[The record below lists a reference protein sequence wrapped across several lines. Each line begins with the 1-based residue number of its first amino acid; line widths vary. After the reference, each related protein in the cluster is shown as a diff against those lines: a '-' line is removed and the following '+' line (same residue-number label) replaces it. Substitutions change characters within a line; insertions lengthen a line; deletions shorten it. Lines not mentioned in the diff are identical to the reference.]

1 MHPDQNHIN
10 CQFLIHTWINQR
22 NLISKLVGDYLARLL
37 TVSWRRA
44 IDWIVK
50 QKYRTF
56 GVGGLLDCCRQP
68 AIVHGVDKRSLW
80 VALPPISPPQIRLP
94 TAAPPSKHPL
104 SHLSQRRWLPLG
116 LRRRRFSGV
125 CVCVLAHTCSLFV
138 WLVGDGWCWFVL
150 RKKVLLAGLFW
161 EKSTAGW

>member
-125 CVCVLAHTCSLFV
+125 CVCSHIHAACSF
-138 WLVGDGWCWFVL
+138 GWWVMAD
-150 RKKVLLAGLFW
+150 AGLF
-161 EKSTAGW
+161 